1 MKVLNNGW
9 FIMEKTNQKW
19 MITGGTPISGNLQVT
34 AWYCNQDSTF
44 PSPRSIANFV
54 EAQVQLLGVAGYG
67 KIKGRMESFGYL
79 WLSLTSFDDIVRGYL
94 QKISLTS
101 FDLSHLTDFEMT
113 LNDPKNG
120 LCMAMKN
127 STETVLQPQTLRQ
140 VASDVAGLVML
151 KWFVASSNKTLLD
164 AESLFFL
171 YVKIY

>member
-79 WLSLTSFDDIVRGYL
+79 
-94 QKISLTS
+94 
-101 FDLSHLTDFEMT
+101 
-113 LNDPKNG
+113 
-120 LCMAMKN
+120 
-127 STETVLQPQTLRQ
+127 
-140 VASDVAGLVML
+140 
-151 KWFVASSNKTLLD
+151 
-164 AESLFFL
+164 
-171 YVKIY
+171 